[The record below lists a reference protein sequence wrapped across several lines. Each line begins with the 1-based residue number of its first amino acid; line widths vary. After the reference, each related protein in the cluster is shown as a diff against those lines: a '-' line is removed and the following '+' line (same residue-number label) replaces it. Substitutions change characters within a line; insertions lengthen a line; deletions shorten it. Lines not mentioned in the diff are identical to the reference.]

1 MSWVMVTFGFPN
13 NGYFGKVEP
22 STNMRPGIMLSVGG
36 TGAMS
41 KSLRARGNVLAACRP
56 EGVGRGG
63 REERSGSILEVK
75 RGTERL
81 LAHGFF
87 RRTGGTGSVNRRKR
101 TPQRSLLD
109 LRAACDRSEPDLHSL
124 GLPSPEAALT
134 SRTGP
139 LPTPQSRRLAS
150 APPAGQD
157 RCNIVQIRTEVK
169 NRVRTSLSARCRRS
183 LRRRSSSPGLSRGS
197 TSLEALRLSRRGWPG
212 QARP

>member
-1 MSWVMVTFGFPN
+1 MT
-13 NGYFGKVEP
+13 
-22 STNMRPGIMLSVGG
+22 RALSVG
-36 TGAMS
+36 
-41 KSLRARGNVLAACRP
+41 KVKERRGHAPLSSGPVAF
-56 EGVGRGG
+56 RGCGSRG

-101 TPQRSLLD
+101 PPQRSPLD

-124 GLPSPEAALT
+124 GLPSLEAALT

-150 APPAGQD
+150 APPAGWDAADVTQF
-157 RCNIVQIRTEVK
+157 RHIVK
-169 NRVRTSLSARCRRS
+169 NRVRTCSGCALPPAAASRVI
-183 LRRRSSSPGLSRGS
+183 PGRGS
-197 TSLEALRLSRRGWPG
+197 TSSWLSGSTTGRAATSAAMTGRSRHRAG
-212 QARP
+212 RPDERE